1 MSQDCL
7 NLYHTAGRGGVVTLW
22 APWLNPFMKKTKD
35 DGNERILLTLC
46 DLPSRPLCI
55 INCYLS
61 SGTSAVATQT
71 FMEDTDILYELVLKY
86 RGEYEVVLAR
96 DLNEDHFNR
105 KGLKERRFLELI
117 HDLKLTDI
125 GAESTASSY
134 INPHLGH
141 RSRIDHICIGERASS
156 SSGWSTPS
164 LIMDQAATNSSKHLP
179 LKSDTQIPCLN
190 PPKKSQKEPVAKKLF
205 RFDEADPDE
214 FEKILSNELQSS
226 PIHDMDP
233 HDAILTLQNA
243 LNTATIAAVPY
254 RSIKSRHSGGRPKN
268 WSDEL
273 AEAVRESKNRLF
285 SWKQLGKP
293 TGDHPAWIGK
303 KAATKKVRQIQRRED
318 ASDRKQLL
326 GEISS
331 ALTTDQALFH
341 RIIAKQ
347 RKEKTAT
354 TAISIEGEI
363 ITDDNA
369 IRSEWANCYERLAT
383 PKVEE
388 PDMDRLL
395 FNMRK
400 VAGSI
405 DDGTEIDITMIKKAI
420 DGMSKKKAADRE
432 GFRAEHLK
440 LLSCSQLAME
450 KLTAI
455 FNSIM
460 KAKKAPKIM
469 KTAYKI
475 PIPKKGKDSLL
486 LDNYRGITITSI
498 FGKLLELICL
508 MCTEK
513 DLTDGQSGLQY
524 GFSAGRSP
532 SMASLLVTEAIAET
546 KEKKQDLL
554 ICSLDARK
562 AFDVVSHSRLKLKMF
577 GTPMKKS
584 LWCLIDDLYDSST
597 EVVRWCG
604 EDSREYAVR
613 QGVKQGAV
621 MSPTLYKL
629 YANDLASSLT
639 KAGLGLHIGPTYIGS
654 PGCADD
660 LLLLTSSPM
669 ELQAM
674 MSVSNDH
681 SNTNLYELHPVK
693 SVVCPHHQ
701 SQASSS
707 KAQEWHLGGKPATI
721 AGDFVHLGLNW
732 QKGKTSPDISPRIT
746 LARRTAY
753 ALMGVGF
760 HSYNG
765 LDPSASMKIY
775 NTFVIPRLL
784 HGLDA
789 TILSAAQVSQLD
801 LFHRKA
807 LRLIQSLPESTAKSA
822 IYLLL
827 GTIPIEATIHARQLS
842 LFGAITRLD
851 RNNPLW
857 QVAQRQLSLKSDTS
871 KSWFNKICK
880 TAEKYG
886 INIHQA
892 LQHPWKKCHWKDNTI
907 MLIKDSWTNAL
918 VSEAQARKTLQWMI
932 LDQV

>member
-1 MSQDCL
+1 
-7 NLYHTAGRGGVVTLW
+7 
-22 APWLNPFMKKTKD
+22 
-35 DGNERILLTLC
+35 
-46 DLPSRPLCI
+46 
-55 INCYLS
+55 
-61 SGTSAVATQT
+61 
-71 FMEDTDILYELVLKY
+71 
-86 RGEYEVVLAR
+86 
-96 DLNEDHFNR
+96 
-105 KGLKERRFLELI
+105 
-117 HDLKLTDI
+117 
-125 GAESTASSY
+125 
-134 INPHLGH
+134 
-141 RSRIDHICIGERASS
+141 
-156 SSGWSTPS
+156 
-164 LIMDQAATNSSKHLP
+164 
-179 LKSDTQIPCLN
+179 
-190 PPKKSQKEPVAKKLF
+190 
-205 RFDEADPDE
+205 
-214 FEKILSNELQSS
+214 
-226 PIHDMDP
+226 
-233 HDAILTLQNA
+233 
-243 LNTATIAAVPY
+243 
-254 RSIKSRHSGGRPKN
+254 
-268 WSDEL
+268 
-273 AEAVRESKNRLF
+273 
-285 SWKQLGKP
+285 
-293 TGDHPAWIGK
+293 
-303 KAATKKVRQIQRRED
+303 
-318 ASDRKQLL
+318 
-326 GEISS
+326 
-331 ALTTDQALFH
+331 
-341 RIIAKQ
+341 
-347 RKEKTAT
+347 
-354 TAISIEGEI
+354 
-363 ITDDNA
+363 
-369 IRSEWANCYERLAT
+369 
-383 PKVEE
+383 
-388 PDMDRLL
+388 
-395 FNMRK
+395 MRK

-432 GFRAEHLK
+432 GFRPEHLK

-577 GTPMKKS
+577 GTPMKKF

-707 KAQEWHLGGKPATI
+707 KAQEWHLGGKPAAI

-732 QKGKTSPDISPRIT
+732 QKGKTRPDISPRIT

-775 NTFVIPRLL
+775 DTFVIPRLL
-784 HGLDA
+784 HGLEA

-918 VSEAQARKTLQWMI
+918 VSEAQARKTLQWII
-932 LDQV
+932 LDQVWIGRPHPLWQACKGKQYLVTEATTRARLLVGRFGLRQDRVRFNKQEVDPQCPLCRSEEEDAPHFLVTCPSLEKDRGNLISTLCSLYQGDGLPPPQTKTELCYAILNGWGYRMDVLTYYTIHTLNGNTKNINTSSIRNTPIISLKSNTDRANSLCNLICHRLYIARDCKYNDLL